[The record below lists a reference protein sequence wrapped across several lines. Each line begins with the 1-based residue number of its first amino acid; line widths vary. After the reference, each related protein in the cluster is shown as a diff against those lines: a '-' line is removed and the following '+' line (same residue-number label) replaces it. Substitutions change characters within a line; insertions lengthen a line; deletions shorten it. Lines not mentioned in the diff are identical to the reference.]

1 MPVVMLASFAG
12 TDVVVPSVGV
22 GQGVGTSYW
31 FTTLWVHNPG
41 EAPAAVEYQLLERDK
56 ANLAPLIYR
65 ETLPPGAT
73 VRHNNALATLFG
85 ITGRVFGAI
94 RVLSSARVVVNGRVF
109 SAVPGQDEGDSV
121 GQFFAGIPASF
132 ALREGESTQLLGVHQ
147 TTPRDTSEYR
157 YNFGFVEVSGEPAE
171 VRVIART
178 ADGLPLASKVYTVR
192 PFEARQFPI
201 TDLLPA
207 VDATNLRLEVTL
219 LSGQGRVVAF
229 GSGIANRSNDPSTF
243 EMQFAD
249 RLLAEHGGGAI
260 TAVVAG
266 AGLVGGGSQGEVTL
280 GVGAGEGI
288 AVSADA
294 VAVAN
299 AGVTTAKLADG
310 AVTFPKLADGSVGA
324 TKLAA
329 VNVPVDGAAL
339 LYTNAGLQWQPVS
352 GGGGGDITAV
362 FAGTGLTG
370 GGTSGDVTLSV
381 APGGITAPLLA
392 DGAVTFPKLA
402 DGSVGATKLAP
413 ASVGAAHLAPGTAVT
428 ALNGLANAV
437 TLAAGSNI
445 SITSSGNT
453 LTIAATGGGGGDITA
468 VFAGTGLTGGGTSG
482 DVTLGVAPGGITT
495 PLLAEGAVTF
505 PKLADGTV
513 TSAKL
518 ADAAVTAAKLAPA
531 SVGAAQLA
539 PGTAVTALNGLANA
553 VTLAAG
559 SNISI
564 TPSGNTL
571 TIAATGGSGD
581 ITAVFAGT
589 GLAGGGTSGDV
600 TLAAAVPF
608 QLEGSVPGPGGTT
621 GAVVWGINTIGAAGV
636 RGAAG
641 TSSSAPGIGVAGTSR
656 TVTDLSAITR
666 QTGVVGI
673 SDHPLGT
680 GVYGQANAAN
690 SQATGLWGQSTHGVA
705 VYGSSSNGYA
715 AFWNGAVG
723 QNGPATMAAAAVRVD
738 HPADPAERYLE
749 LPLAAS
755 GERTVTLDGAV
766 HLDGAGAAEVRLP
779 AWFARVTE
787 NHRYQL
793 TAIGAAAPS
802 LHIARE
808 LEGDTFA
815 VAGGVPGQ
823 KVSWQIT
830 GSRRDP
836 WAVAHPSTPEPAK
849 PAEERGSL
857 LHPELYGR
865 PPESALLAPRQGV
878 PHNPANSPRGR

>member
-1 MPVVMLASFAG
+1 M
-12 TDVVVPSVGV
+12 
-22 GQGVGTSYW
+22 
-31 FTTLWVHNPG
+31 
-41 EAPAAVEYQLLERDK
+41 
-56 ANLAPLIYR
+56 
-65 ETLPPGAT
+65 
-73 VRHNNALATLFG
+73 
-85 ITGRVFGAI
+85 
-94 RVLSSARVVVNGRVF
+94 
-109 SAVPGQDEGDSV
+109 
-121 GQFFAGIPASF
+121 
-132 ALREGESTQLLGVHQ
+132 
-147 TTPRDTSEYR
+147 
-157 YNFGFVEVSGEPAE
+157 
-171 VRVIART
+171 
-178 ADGLPLASKVYTVR
+178 
-192 PFEARQFPI
+192 
-201 TDLLPA
+201 
-207 VDATNLRLEVTL
+207 
-219 LSGQGRVVAF
+219 
-229 GSGIANRSNDPSTF
+229 
-243 EMQFAD
+243 
-249 RLLAEHGGGAI
+249 
-260 TAVVAG
+260 
-266 AGLVGGGSQGEVTL
+266 
-280 GVGAGEGI
+280 
-288 AVSADA
+288 SADA

-581 ITAVFAGT
+581 ITAVFAG
-589 GLAGGGTSGDV
+589 
-600 TLAAAVPF
+600 
-608 QLEGSVPGPGGTT
+608 Q
-621 GAVVWGINTIGAAGV
+621 
-636 RGAAG
+636 
-641 TSSSAPGIGVAGTSR
+641 AGTSR

>member
-1 MPVVMLASFAG
+1 MGSTLRVVVCHLLLALLPRVGLASFAG

-22 GQGVGTSYW
+22 GQGVGTSFW

-41 EAPAAVEYQLLERDK
+41 EAFAAVEYQLLERDK

-73 VRHNNALATLFG
+73 VRHTNALATLFG

-94 RVLSSARVVVNGRVF
+94 RVLSSSRVMVNGRVY
-109 SAVPGQDEGDSV
+109 SAVPSQGEGDSV

-157 YNFGFVEVSGEPAE
+157 YNFGFVEVSGESAE
-171 VRVIART
+171 VRVIAR
-178 ADGLPLASKVYTVR
+178 APDGLPLASKLYPMR

-219 LSGQGRVVAF
+219 LSGQGRVVVF

-266 AGLVGGGSQGEVTL
+266 AGLMGGGSQGEVTL

-324 TKLAA
+324 TKLA
-329 VNVPVDGAAL
+329 DG
-339 LYTNAGLQWQPVS
+339 
-352 GGGGGDITAV
+352 
-362 FAGTGLTG
+362 
-370 GGTSGDVTLSV
+370 
-381 APGGITAPLLA
+381 
-392 DGAVTFPKLA
+392 
-402 DGSVGATKLAP
+402 
-413 ASVGAAHLAPGTAVT
+413 
-428 ALNGLANAV
+428 
-437 TLAAGSNI
+437 
-445 SITSSGNT
+445 
-453 LTIAATGGGGGDITA
+453 
-468 VFAGTGLTGGGTSG
+468 
-482 DVTLGVAPGGITT
+482 
-495 PLLAEGAVTF
+495 
-505 PKLADGTV
+505 
-513 TSAKL
+513 
-518 ADAAVTAAKLAPA
+518 AVTAAKLAPA

-553 VTLAAG
+553 VTLSAG

-571 TIAATGGSGD
+571 TIAATGGGGGD

-608 QLEGSVPGPGGTT
+608 QLEGSVPGSGGGT
-621 GAVVWGINTIGAAGV
+621 GAVLWGINTAGAAGV
-636 RGAAG
+636 RGSAG
-641 TSSSAPGIGVAGTSR
+641 SSSSSPGIGVAGTSR
-656 TVTDLSAITR
+656 TVADLSAITR

-673 SDHPLGT
+673 SDHPMGT

-690 SQATGLWGQSTHGVA
+690 SQTTGLWGQSTHGVA

-715 AFWNGAVG
+715 AFWDGAVG
-723 QNGPATMAAAAVRVD
+723 QNGPTTMAAAALRVD
-738 HPADPAERYLE
+738 HPAHPEERYLE

-755 GERTVTLDGAV
+755 GERTVTLDGTV

-779 AWFARVTE
+779 SWFARVTE

-793 TAIGAAAPS
+793 TAIGAPAPS

-823 KVSWQIT
+823 KVSWQIS

-836 WAVAHPSTPEPAK
+836 WAVAHPFTPEPAK
-849 PAEERGSL
+849 SAEERGTL

-878 PHNPANSPRGR
+878 PHSPANSPRGR